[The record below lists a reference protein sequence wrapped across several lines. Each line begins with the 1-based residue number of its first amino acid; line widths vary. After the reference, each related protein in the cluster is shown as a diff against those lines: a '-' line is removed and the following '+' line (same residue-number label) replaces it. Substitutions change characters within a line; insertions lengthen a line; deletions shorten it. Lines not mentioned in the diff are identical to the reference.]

1 MRNANTSKTFWSVTY
16 KLYGDNHSRAL
27 WFYTKEEAE
36 QYAGNEHSQPIKH
49 TYRNPFK
56 IAEIEHII
64 DFEGGER
71 L

>member
-1 MRNANTSKTFWSVTY
+1 MKKTFWSVTY
-16 KLYGDNHSRAL
+16 SVYGGKAHTM
-27 WFYTKEEAE
+27 WFNTREEAE
-36 QYAGNEHSQPIKH
+36 RYAGNNHSQPISH
-49 TYRNPFK
+49 IYSNPFK